1 METIEAS
8 SFLQNLHPLL
18 KGVQRILSKQVDYI
32 SLLASDSHGLNYS
45 VDNQS
50 ATISESPWVDRGV
63 VCRIQHEGSI
73 WEYSFNLYPKEANE
87 LAQQIM
93 DIWQR
98 RPSEGSRVYG
108 SLEDKPCNDSWFS
121 QVEQNPLKEDSAVV
135 MKELQRLKEEALKTL
150 PHAVVVQLRYQAVE
164 VQKIFISN
172 NRDLAQGYLWS
183 EGYIIPQFRRGEQT
197 RQLLKSFS
205 GLCGSE
211 LLTQFPGALEKM
223 AKLAEPLLDAGTI
236 KPGEYEVL
244 LSPSVAGILAH
255 EAFGHGVESDT
266 VMKGRALAG
275 DYLDKSVASS
285 KVEMHDGAK
294 GQYHMSSYSFDDE
307 GNIGGDLTIIK
318 EGILKGYMGD
328 ELSLKALGFN
338 ATGNGRRESY
348 KRKAYGRMTNTWFA
362 PGEDSFDEM
371 LKSIKEGYL
380 IDSYFSGME
389 DPKNW
394 GIQIAALYAHE
405 IKDGALTGRLVAP
418 VMMTGFLPRVL
429 NSISMVSKDLK
440 LEGSGAC
447 GKGYKEYVKV
457 SSGGPYLKCKMRLG

>member
-1 METIEAS
+1 
-8 SFLQNLHPLL
+8 
-18 KGVQRILSKQVDYI
+18 
-32 SLLASDSHGLNYS
+32 
-45 VDNQS
+45 
-50 ATISESPWVDRGV
+50 
-63 VCRIQHEGSI
+63 
-73 WEYSFNLYPKEANE
+73 
-87 LAQQIM
+87 
-93 DIWQR
+93 
-98 RPSEGSRVYG
+98 
-108 SLEDKPCNDSWFS
+108 
-121 QVEQNPLKEDSAVV
+121 
-135 MKELQRLKEEALKTL
+135 
-150 PHAVVVQLRYQAVE
+150 VE

-328 ELSLKALGFN
+328 E
-338 ATGNGRRESY
+338 
-348 KRKAYGRMTNTWFA
+348 
-362 PGEDSFDEM
+362 M